1 MIITISGKPCCGK
14 STMAEIF
21 CKKYNFERIYA
32 GAIFKEE
39 ARKLGLNVKEL
50 SLSQKYFDIDYK
62 VDEYLKNIYNSRV
75 DENILIES
83 RPAFS
88 FMPNAFNVFIDV
100 DDNTMA
106 TRLFNSDRTG
116 KESVNSLQ
124 QALNE
129 YTTRYQADC
138 DKYKKLYNVD
148 CDDMSN
154 YNYVINNSNLT
165 PEQTADKIY
174 EQYLKFCNN
183 KNLSN

>member
-1 MIITISGKPCCGK
+1 
-14 STMAEIF
+14 MAEIF
-21 CKKYNFERIYA
+21 CKKYNFDRIYA

-39 ARKLGLNVKEL
+39 AKKLGLNVKEL
-50 SLSQKYFDIDYK
+50 ALSQQYFDIDYK
-62 VDEYLKNIYNSRV
+62 VDEYLKQVYASRL
-75 DENILIES
+75 DEDILIES

-100 DDNTMA
+100 DNNTMA

-116 KESVNSLQ
+116 KESAKTLEE
-124 QALNE
+124 ALNE
-129 YTTRYQADC
+129 CTTRYQADC

-154 YNYVINNSNLT
+154 YHYVIDNTNLT

-174 EQYLKFCNN
+174 EEYLKF
-183 KNLSN
+183 LSNLNA

>member
-1 MIITISGKPCCGK
+1 MIITVSGKPCCGK

-39 ARKLGLNVKEL
+39 AKKLGLNVKEL

-62 VDEYLKNIYNSRV
+62 VDDYLKQVYATRI

-83 RPAFS
+83 RPAVS
-88 FMPNAFNVFIDV
+88 FMPKAFNVFIDV
-100 DDNTMA
+100 DDSTMA

-116 KESVNSLQ
+116 KESVSSLEE
-124 QALNE
+124 ALNE
-129 YTTRYQADC
+129 CTTRYNADC
-138 DKYKKLYNVD
+138 DKYKKLYKVD

-154 YNYVINNSNLT
+154 YHYVINNSHLT

-174 EQYLKFCNN
+174 EEYLKFI
-183 KNLSN
+183 KKSK

>member
-1 MIITISGKPCCGK
+1 MIITVSGKPCCGK

-39 ARKLGLNVKEL
+39 AKKLGLNVKEL
-50 SLSQKYFDIDYK
+50 ALSQQYFDIDYK
-62 VDEYLKNIYNSRV
+62 VDEYLKQVYNSRL
-75 DENILIES
+75 DEDILIES

-100 DDNTMA
+100 DNNTMA

-116 KESVNSLQ
+116 KESAQTLEK
-124 QALNE
+124 ALNE
-129 YTTRYQADC
+129 CTTRYQADC

-154 YNYVINNSNLT
+154 YHYVIDNSNLT

-174 EQYLKFCNN
+174 EQYLKFIEKC
-183 KNLSN
+183 K